1 MVTVATK
8 LDVPIKLVFEGPTRA
23 SMLGLGDIVL
33 PGIFIALC
41 LRFDHYMYYHRR
53 RKLVPVELK
62 TETLTAGTGEA
73 AEGEQHPE
81 SVISTTRETQ
91 RVVVKPEY
99 VNPQGQWGDRFW
111 STRLRDLLLSPF
123 SFSSASSAATG
134 ATPGLR
140 AAAFPKTYFRAAM
153 AGYLVAMLTT
163 LAMLLAFNHAQPALL
178 YLVPGVVSAAWLTG
192 AARRELPDLWAYTED
207 GSLDK
212 EDVVVEVDG
221 DGAVVGRVSHVA
233 ADAAKGEKKDDGED
247 NKDGTEPNLEK
258 EKEKEQDNDKDKE
271 IQKAKSSSKAVVH
284 FSIYPPPPTG
294 ESLDS

>member
-41 LRFDHYMYYHRR
+41 LRFDHYMHYHRQ

-62 TETLTAGTGEA
+62 TQTLASAAGD
-73 AEGEQHPE
+73 E
-81 SVISTTRETQ
+81 SQESKENGQEVISTTKETQ

-99 VNPQGQWGDRFW
+99 VNPQGQWGDWSW
-111 STRLRDLLLSPF
+111 STRLRDLVPAT
-123 SFSSASSAATG
+123 FSSSTNRHHQNG
-134 ATPGLR
+134 ATPALR

-153 AGYLVAMLTT
+153 AGYLVAMLAT

-192 AARRELPDLWAYTED
+192 AARRELRSMWVQKNDVQALRLSDVDPLAQRAEEHGRAVRYT
-207 GSLDK
+207 SLCIARD
-212 EDVVVEVDG
+212 
-221 DGAVVGRVSHVA
+221 
-233 ADAAKGEKKDDGED
+233 
-247 NKDGTEPNLEK
+247 
-258 EKEKEQDNDKDKE
+258 
-271 IQKAKSSSKAVVH
+271 
-284 FSIYPPPPTG
+284 
-294 ESLDS
+294 

>member
-41 LRFDHYMYYHRR
+41 LRFDHYMHYHRQ

-62 TETLTAGTGEA
+62 TQTLAAAAAAGD
-73 AEGEQHPE
+73 E
-81 SVISTTRETQ
+81 SQESKENGQEVISTTKETQ

-99 VNPQGQWGDRFW
+99 VNPQGQWGDWFW
-111 STRLRDLLLSPF
+111 STRLRDLVPAA
-123 SFSSASSAATG
+123 FSSSTNRRHQNG
-134 ATPGLR
+134 ATPALR

-153 AGYLVAMLTT
+153 AGYLVAMLAT

-192 AARRELPDLWAYTED
+192 AARRELRSMWEYTED
-207 GSLDK
+207 GTLDK

-221 DGAVVGRVSHVA
+221 DGRVVAEVSEEKGA
-233 ADAAKGEKKDDGED
+233 KDAKKDGE
-247 NKDGTEPNLEK
+247 
-258 EKEKEQDNDKDKE
+258 NDKDRDKDKDKGKE
-271 IQKAKSSSKAVVH
+271 KGKGKDAPTKSPKAVVH
-284 FSIYPPPPTG
+284 FSIYPPPPA
-294 ESLDS
+294 SD